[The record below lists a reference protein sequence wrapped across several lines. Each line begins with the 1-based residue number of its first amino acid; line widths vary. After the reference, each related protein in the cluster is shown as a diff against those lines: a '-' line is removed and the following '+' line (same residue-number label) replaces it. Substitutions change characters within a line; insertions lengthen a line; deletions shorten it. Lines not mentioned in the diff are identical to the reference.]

1 MSFRDVIPLSLGTD
15 TKNDVFSVIIP
26 KNTPIPVEMTKKYT
40 TSVDNQAYL
49 DIAVLQGVSEVAS

>member
-1 MSFRDVIPLSLGTD
+1 MNFKDVVPLSLGTD

-26 KNTPIPVEMTKKYT
+26 KNKPIPVEMTKKYT